1 MPGFHDCTNCNGK
14 MPIEDSHTLCV
25 VCLGPEHAVASRA
38 DPSSCPSCASFS
50 TRTLSSRVN
59 KVAGGNGSV
68 SSRASSDGGSPRAA
82 SFETKVG
89 ENKESASHP
98 SGKKHRKRKHEAYEA
113 LATTMT
119 SLAKEVSSLAVN
131 L

>member
-1 MPGFHDCTNCNGK
+1 M
-14 MPIEDSHTLCV
+14 
-25 VCLGPEHAVASRA
+25 
-38 DPSSCPSCASFS
+38 
-50 TRTLSSRVN
+50 N

-68 SSRASSDGGSPRAA
+68 SSRASSDGGSQRSPQAA

-89 ENKESASHP
+89 ENKESASPP